1 MINITA
7 ILYIVIALLVFGLL
21 IFIHEGGH
29 FLAARLCGVTVKE
42 FAIGMGPKIFAWT
55 SKKSGTRYALR
66 LLPIGGFVSMDGE
79 DEDSDNPNAFCNK
92 SVPKRMLIVIAG
104 AFMNILLGFILMFVL
119 VFSQKTLI
127 SNKIGAF
134 NENAMSEGKLMVG
147 DTVVKVDGTR
157 VHTGNE
163 VVYEIMN
170 KGDKPIDI
178 VVIRDGERVT
188 VEEVSFPN
196 FSDSGVIFGDCD
208 FRMYADEETF
218 GNYIKHSYFRSV
230 STVKMVFDSLI
241 NLVSGKYGMEAVSG
255 PVGVTEV
262 VGEAAQSSLPTLLY
276 VITVISINLGVFNLL
291 PFPALDGGRFAF
303 LALEGVRGKPVDKR
317 IEAYVNFAGLIILF
331 TFMAFVTFKDVIK
344 LITG

>member
-1 MINITA
+1 MIKITA
-7 ILYIVIALLVFGLL
+7 FLYIIIALFVFGIL

-42 FAIGMGPKIFAWT
+42 FAIGMGPKIFSWT
-55 SKKSGTRYALR
+55 SKKSGTKYALR

-79 DEDSDNPNAFCNK
+79 DEDSDNPDAFCNK
-92 SVPKRMLIVIAG
+92 NVPKRMLIVIAG

-119 VFSQKTLI
+119 VFSQKTLL
-127 SNKIGAF
+127 SNRIGAF
-134 NENAMSEGKLMVG
+134 NENAMSEGKLMLE
-147 DTVVKVDGTR
+147 DTVIKVDGTR
-157 VHTGNE
+157 TRTGNE

-178 VVIRDGERVT
+178 VVIRNGEKIT
-188 VEEVSFPN
+188 VEDVSFPN

-208 FRMYADEETF
+208 FRMYADKETF
-218 GNYIKHSYFRSV
+218 GNYIKHSYFRSL
-230 STVKMVFDSLI
+230 STVKMVFDSLV
-241 NLVSGKYGMEAVSG
+241 NLLSGKYGMEAVSG

-276 VITVISINLGVFNLL
+276 VVTVISINLGVFNLL
-291 PFPALDGGRFAF
+291 PFPALDGGRFVF
-303 LALEGVRGKPVDKR
+303 LALEAVRGKPIDKK